1 MRTGEERQKC
11 NEATGNEMA
20 IATENLNVA
29 AQQTLSTPADVKRD
43 LPAPAKALAQVA
55 ESRQCVTDILERRDH
70 RLLVVIGP
78 CSIHDPAAALDYAK
92 RLRQLADDTADSLLV
107 VMRTYFEKPRT
118 TVGWKGLINDPHLND
133 TFDIERGIRLAR
145 QLLLDLSD
153 TGLPLA
159 TEALD
164 PITPQYLQDLI
175 TWSAIGARTTES
187 QIHREMASG
196 LSSVVGFKNGTDGSL
211 DAAVNALKSAS
222 RPHRFLGVNGSGQ
235 VSVIHT
241 RGNPNAH
248 VVLRG
253 GNRGPNY
260 QTEAVAICE
269 AELEAAGLAPNI
281 MVDCSHANANKD
293 HRRQAAVASAVVEQ
307 IAAGNDSIV
316 GIMVESNLGAG
327 NQPLAPPQDLAYGV
341 SITDA
346 CVGWEDTEALLRRIA
361 EQLRQPLRQ
370 RRQAAELP
378 ERAAASA

>member
-1 MRTGEERQKC
+1 
-11 NEATGNEMA
+11 MA

-92 RLRQLADDTADSLLV
+92 RLRQLADDTADTLLV

-327 NQPLAPPQDLAYGV
+327 NQPLASPQDLAYGV

-361 EQLRQPLRQ
+361 DQLRQPLRQ
-370 RRQAAELP
+370 RRQAADLP